1 MTSAELVRVARPE
14 QRRRFNPR
22 RYVAGAVDVIADVI
36 RSAAIAAF
44 IIVPAAAVNPVS
56 SWRPEGPWWAIAVV
70 MLALLGVERIGL
82 ALHELSESIAHPA
95 PRAPYT
101 PRRPKHPAQ

>member
-1 MTSAELVRVARPE
+1 MTSAELVRVPRPE
-14 QRRRFNPR
+14 RRRFNPR
-22 RYVAGAVDVIADVI
+22 RYVAGAIDVIAELI

-44 IIVPAAAVNPVS
+44 IIVPAAAINPVS

-82 ALHELSESIAHPA
+82 ALQELSESIARP
-95 PRAPYT
+95 APYT